1 MVLKVAYIQMKKKK
15 TQRKGRPGILTDR
28 SKVSDR
34 LYLQVLSPKEILQRL
49 PIALTEKQVKHLKTY

>member
-1 MVLKVAYIQMKKKK
+1 MKKKTH

-28 SKVSDR
+28 SKVSER